1 MPVPQRMIFLWGG
14 YPARPYDRPIKPC
27 SQESQQLFTRDRPRA
42 IVAKIWETI
51 MIEQRFQLFN
61 LSTGSGTHRPAFL
74 PHQQ

>member
-1 MPVPQRMIFLWGG
+1 MLAGKSAIIYVRST
-14 YPARPYDRPIKPC
+14 K
-27 SQESQQLFTRDRPRA
+27 A

-51 MIEQRFQLFN
+51 MIKQRFQLFN